1 MGRMGKRGEEGK
13 SGGRGGEKEG
23 KVRQDIKKKPPL
35 SGGAGLADAVLFIP

>member
-13 SGGRGGEKEG
+13 KEG

-35 SGGAGLADAVLFIP
+35 SGGAGLADAVLFVP